1 MKNIEEEKLLD
12 LFLLAYRLG
21 EIKDMNNLLNS
32 EMRERAKDTIEIYL
46 NNKKEKYEK
55 NNNDNA
61 LVTNISNC
69 RRLNHLQSGQQV
81 LIER

>member
-1 MKNIEEEKLLD
+1 MKHIEEEKLLD

-32 EMRERAKDTIEIYL
+32 EMRERAKETIEIYL
-46 NNKKEKYEK
+46 KDKKGKYEK

-61 LVTNISNC
+61 LVTNIGNC
-69 RRLNHLQSGQQV
+69 RRLDHLQSGKQV
-81 LIER
+81 FTA